1 MRSQSRRSE
10 NKIGRQVTALGVI
23 GFLALA
29 GVFFLLGLFCIG
41 PMIRSHMPQKP
52 GPQTVYNPPAHRNA
66 EQQAQPQEEQQP
78 LDIQIT
84 EQGREQS
91 TAEDQATSGDE
102 GVQQD
107 GNSLTITLEP
117 KSNDSQPAEKP
128 APKPV
133 EKPAEAVKP
142 PKTSPPHQET
152 TSIEKP
158 RASTETTHSV
168 TPSDQVYRVQAGTFA
183 SRTNAENLAEDLKSR
198 GYHPEI
204 KSVGGEGNTLYRV
217 QLGGYK
223 TQDGAKKLAKDL
235 TDDGYNPTMITE
247 KAE

>member
-1 MRSQSRRSE
+1 MRNQARRSE
-10 NKIGRQVTALGVI
+10 NRIGRQVTALGVI

-29 GVFFLLGLFCIG
+29 GVFFLLAFFSTPIV
-41 PMIRSHMPQKP
+41 RSYLKSRSQA
-52 GPQTVYNPPAHRNA
+52 PQTVYNPPAHRNA

-107 GNSLTITLEP
+107 GNSLTITLEL

-128 APKPV
+128 APRPV
-133 EKPAEAVKP
+133 EKPAETVKP

-152 TSIEKP
+152 TSIERP
-158 RASTETTHSV
+158 RASTESTHSV